1 MHNPFRPILAGR
13 ALDGCR
19 FMAEAKNVVDSIHH
33 RIGRAISE
41 SKALID
47 AETLP
52 DNEQLLAPYQAF
64 FGSVARLTSR
74 RHQARAIESCS
85 TCIATYSK
93 RLRR

>member
-41 SKALID
+41 SKA
-47 AETLP
+47 
-52 DNEQLLAPYQAF
+52 
-64 FGSVARLTSR
+64 VARLTSR